1 MRMSQKK
8 RRDVHL
14 ALVRL
19 KEKIARYSPDRGP
32 SLETFAQWLRRRDE
46 LETMIVEDK

>member
-8 RRDVHL
+8 RRELHL

-19 KEKIARYSPDRGP
+19 KEKIAGYDSNKR
-32 SLETFAQWLRRRDE
+32 SLETFASWLRLRDK
-46 LETMIVEDK
+46 LERLILEDK